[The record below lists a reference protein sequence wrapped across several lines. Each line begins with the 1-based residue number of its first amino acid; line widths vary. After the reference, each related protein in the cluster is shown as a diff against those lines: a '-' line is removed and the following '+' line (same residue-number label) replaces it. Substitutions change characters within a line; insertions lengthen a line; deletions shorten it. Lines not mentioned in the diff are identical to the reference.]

1 MKASI
6 IDLRY
11 RMKDI
16 LLALERNETVQI
28 LYHGKVKGTI
38 RPPQGNGNQR
48 VEDHPFFGMRPDGP
62 PVEEEMDRLRGER
75 YRDL

>member
-38 RPPQGNGNQR
+38 QPPAKDGSVR
-48 VEDHPFFGMRPDGP
+48 VEEHPFFGMHMDGLN
-62 PVEEEMDRLRGER
+62 VEEEMDRLRGGR
-75 YRDL
+75 HRDL